1 MNSLRFRWLTGLP
14 RVLSSPKVCPVCTSF
29 EFIDAEFRPL
39 DRTLSL
45 LALHPIRCVNCWRR
59 YYGFSRTN
67 RATT

>member
-45 LALHPIRCVNCWRR
+45 LALHPIRCVNCW
-59 YYGFSRTN
+59 
-67 RATT
+67 